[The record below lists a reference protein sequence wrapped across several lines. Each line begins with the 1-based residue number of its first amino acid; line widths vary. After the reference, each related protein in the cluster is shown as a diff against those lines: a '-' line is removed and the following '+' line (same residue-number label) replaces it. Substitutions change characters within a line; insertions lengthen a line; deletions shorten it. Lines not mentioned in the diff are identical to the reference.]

1 MRDDLAAP
9 DSGVKVNILATLAS
23 YQLANVLHTTLTL
36 TLKSGPQNIL
46 FFKFCN
52 FRFLIELIEQIKQ
65 AIFIPSYTVTLP
77 MLFRRV
83 QITAGPS
90 PV

>member
-9 DSGVKVNILATLAS
+9 DSGVKVNILATLAR

-46 FFKFCN
+46 F
-52 FRFLIELIEQIKQ
+52 LIFVILC
-65 AIFIPSYTVTLP
+65 F
-77 MLFRRV
+77 
-83 QITAGPS
+83 
-90 PV
+90 